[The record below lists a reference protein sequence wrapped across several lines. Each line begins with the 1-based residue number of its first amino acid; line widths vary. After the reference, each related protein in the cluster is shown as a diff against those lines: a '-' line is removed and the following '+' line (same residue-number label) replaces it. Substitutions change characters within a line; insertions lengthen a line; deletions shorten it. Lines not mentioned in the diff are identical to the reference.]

1 MTAQPPAANFFS
13 PHVSEVDEPPP
24 YDDCAIA
31 AWLMAIADATF
42 GEVLLNMD
50 WTVKGQSERKALRLK
65 LRGHLPASKQSGY
78 LTTADVRQAFTTEW
92 PYIEVPF
99 YDSAEQLRTWEDVLA
114 LLRTGQWVGVALGNP
129 ARSPANSKLRRWTNG
144 DSYKHFVA
152 LEGANGST
160 IHIKNPLAPYQG
172 TAGPG
177 FYDGEDIPIS
187 EVKAFTDTIDK
198 AGHVAIGMV
207 KRGSQSTQ
215 AVQVGIVKE
224 AAAKQAAIDEK
235 LLAAATSTAKQATQN
250 LTAANQQIAALKAQ
264 LAAVP
269 PAADCTQQVAD
280 ARKQALAEAVLA
292 LSALS

>member
-1 MTAQPPAANFFS
+1 VTAQPPAANFFS

-92 PYIEVPF
+92 SYIDVPF

-129 ARSPANSKLRRWTNG
+129 ARSPASSKLRRWTNG
-144 DSYKHFVA
+144 DAYKHFVA

-160 IHIKNPLAPYQG
+160 IHVKNPLAPYGG

-187 EVKAFTDTIDK
+187 EVKAFTDLIDK

-215 AVQVGIVKE
+215 AVIATELRRVNDTQ
-224 AAAKQAAIDEK
+224 AAA
-235 LLAAATSTAKQATQN
+235 LNRATSAAKTATQN

-269 PAADCTQQVAD
+269 PPADCTQQVAD